1 MSFTSAAMSV
11 SALASRIYPAQL
23 CSVAPMPARPA
34 PPPPSLT
41 FTPPHF
47 SADGGTDELPDTIN
61 ASAAQP
67 GTHILVATAGSG
79 GEGAPVDALLC
90 CQQRRD
96 VLWLWGARTRE
107 EKRGCGLAELLLVS
121 EWSSLLPAAA
131 TSCHGC
137 WPRAS
142 SRPTHSHMPARH
154 AAAHVQGEAQALAG
168 SLPGVIALLSIT
180 LPQNATMRRI
190 FARRGFREQCRVITW
205 PATEAAHIPPTTS
218 YCSWSS
224 SEEARAARRQRRAAA
239 AQACWQCCHRLQ
251 QW

>member
-1 MSFTSAAMSV
+1 M
-11 SALASRIYPAQL
+11 
-23 CSVAPMPARPA
+23 
-34 PPPPSLT
+34 
-41 FTPPHF
+41 PPHF
-47 SADGGTDELPDTIN
+47 SADGGTDDLPDTIN

-90 CQQRRD
+90 CQQRGS

-107 EKRGCGLAELLLVS
+107 EKRGRGLAELLLVS
-121 EWSSLLPAAA
+121 DGGLACCWLLRSVVVDAGSA
-131 TSCHGC
+131 CF
-137 WPRAS
+137 PRAS
-142 SRPTHSHMPARH
+142 SPHSHTPARH